1 MHRTATAIRRTI
13 AAALSFG
20 RHIARSAVSRTFRLL
35 ADLYRAVDA
44 GIAVE
49 IAYVKVDGTQS
60 TRIVEPAELAATS
73 TGHITVRGHDRL
85 RGEDRTFRID
95 RIVGHR
101 LVEVG

>member
-1 MHRTATAIRRTI
+1 MRRTATTIRRTI
-13 AAALSFG
+13 AAALAAG
-20 RHIARSAVSRTFRLL
+20 RHLVRAAVSRTFCLL
-35 ADLYRAVDA
+35 ADLYRAIDA
-44 GIAVE
+44 SAPVE
-49 IAYVKVDGTQS
+49 IAYVKVDGTES
-60 TRIVEPAELAATS
+60 TRVIEPAELTATS